1 MHRLSAHVSLIL
13 PLLLAALAS
22 PQQKPAPPRQN
33 PAARTET
40 SPAKPGATAASSANL
55 PSEETVNAFLQQMF
69 GYDSSASW
77 KVAEIKP
84 SVAEGLA
91 ELQSQCRLRKGRRAT
106 SSTSLPTDSTR

>member
-22 PQQKPAPPRQN
+22 PQQKSAPPRQN
-33 PAARTET
+33 PAARTGT
-40 SPAKPGATAASSANL
+40 SSAKPAATAASSANL

-77 KVAEIKP
+77 KEAEFKQSIAAGLAEIKV
-84 SVAEGLA
+84 SV
-91 ELQSQCRLRKGRRAT
+91 
-106 SSTSLPTDSTR
+106 STPQGPTSTRSYATL